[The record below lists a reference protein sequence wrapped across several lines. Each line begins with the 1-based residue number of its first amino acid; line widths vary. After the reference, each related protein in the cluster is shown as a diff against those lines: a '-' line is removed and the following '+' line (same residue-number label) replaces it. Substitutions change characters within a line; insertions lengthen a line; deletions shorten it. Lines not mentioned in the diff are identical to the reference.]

1 MEVEFVLQLNHL
13 PHCLCPQI
21 ANTKDEKLVG
31 SLQ

>member
-1 MEVEFVLQLNHL
+1 MEVEFVLQIKQL

-31 SLQ
+31 T